1 MRNDGAGDEIRT
13 RDIDLGK
20 VALYQL
26 SYSRKLAYTFIVDRS
41 GSHVKLSPNR
51 QEFRA
56 LFYSPPVL

>member
-1 MRNDGAGDEIRT
+1 
-13 RDIDLGK
+13 
-20 VALYQL
+20 
-26 SYSRKLAYTFIVDRS
+26 VDRS